1 MTTLKENVRVARAT
15 ILKTN
20 QTENHEVSI
29 SCLYLRN
36 RFNLTQ
42 NQNFFFK
49 KTKFNPKNN
58 K

>member
-36 RFNLTQ
+36 RFNLTR
-42 NQNFFFK
+42 NQNFFLK
-49 KTKFNPKNN
+49 KTKLNPK